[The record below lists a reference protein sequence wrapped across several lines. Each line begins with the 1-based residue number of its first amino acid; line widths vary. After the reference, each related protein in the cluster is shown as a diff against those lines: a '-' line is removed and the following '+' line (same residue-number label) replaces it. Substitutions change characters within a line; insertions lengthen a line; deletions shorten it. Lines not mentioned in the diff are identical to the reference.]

1 MIALDSIPV
10 IELGSTPVIEID
22 PATALALAAVA
33 LIGGVGITA
42 IGPGGILVTA
52 ALFAL
57 TTATPATVA
66 GTASATFVATGL
78 LGAVAYLRS
87 GELSARAGR
96 RDALLLSVAGVVGAL
111 VGVWLNARL
120 PTAAFGFLLGAVVS
134 LSGALVWWRTRREGD
149 GGDPASHG
157 TVTAIGFGVGVV
169 SGLLGV
175 GGPVLAVPLLV
186 AAGTPMLAA
195 VAVAQVQSVF
205 IASGATAGYLAQGSV
220 SPTLALLVGLPELVG
235 ALLGWRLAHAVDVVR
250 LKRALAAVLVALG
263 PYLAVV

>member
-1 MIALDSIPV
+1 MPDPTTALA
-10 IELGSTPVIEID
+10 LD
-22 PATALALAAVA
+22 PATALALVAVA

-78 LGAVAYLRS
+78 LGAAVYARS

-96 RDALLLSVAGVVGAL
+96 RDALLLSLVGVVGAL
-111 VGVWLNARL
+111 AGVWLNARL
-120 PTAAFGFLLGAVVS
+120 PTAAFGILLGAVVS
-134 LSGALVWWRTRREGD
+134 LSGALVWWRTR
-149 GGDPASHG
+149 GGSGG
-157 TVTAIGFGVGVV
+157 TDRPGGGAVAAIGFGVGVV
-169 SGLLGV
+169 SGTLGV

-195 VAVAQVQSVF
+195 VAAAQVQSVF
-205 IASGATAGYLAQGSV
+205 IAGGATFGYLAQGAV
-220 SPTLALLVGLPELVG
+220 SPTLTLLVGVPELVG
-235 ALLGWRLAHAVDVVR
+235 AVLGWRLAHAVDEIR

-263 PYLAVV
+263 PYVAFA